1 MQGAKF
7 LNKKGADMRFLTSK
21 QIRDFEGKV
30 ITDLSSS
37 LELIDNAA
45 KACVR
50 ELMLFDAI
58 CVFCGK
64 GNNGADGYRAARL
77 LKDAGKQVSVVK
89 VFEPK
94 TQECCLLARKCADAG
109 VPIIPF
115 DGLGKISCDAVVDGI
130 FGIGISGELTGI
142 ARKAVEYIDT
152 MDAFVLSVDVPSG
165 LDADR
170 GEVCGV
176 CVRADKTVTFTAP
189 KMGMLN
195 NESVDCCGEILV
207 REAGIPVDWELVPK
221 DQPKVI
227 LKETA
232 ASLLPRRPLLSHKGT
247 FGRLLM
253 ITGSPGM
260 MGAASIAA
268 KAAQRSGCGLC
279 YSVVKKGMENIM
291 NIMVPESVVIPV
303 ENYDIGELLAAVQGA
318 SAILMG
324 CGSGKTLSAEFIGSV
339 LETARCPVVLDADA
353 LNALGGRLDI
363 LKNKNVVIT
372 PHPLEFSRLTGKT
385 VDEIEHNRISLA
397 SSVARDCGITVV
409 LKGARTVVAH
419 KNGDAAVS
427 LSATS
432 ALARGGSGD
441 VLGGMIS
448 SLCAQGIAPG
458 SAAELGVWLHGRS
471 GMICRDRC
479 GAYSTTVSDIIEN
492 LKFAFMEA
500 EGHGKLWPDLGR
512 N

>member
-1 MQGAKF
+1 
-7 LNKKGADMRFLTSK
+7 MRFLTSN
-21 QIRDFEGKV
+21 QIRDLEGRV
-30 ITDLSSS
+30 ITGLSSS

-64 GNNGADGYRAARL
+64 GNNGADGYRVARL
-77 LKDAGKQVSVVK
+77 LKDAGKQVSVVS

-94 TQECCLLARKCADAG
+94 TQECRLLARECADVG
-109 VPIIPF
+109 VPVIPF
-115 DGLGKISCDAVVDGI
+115 EKLGEMSCDAVVDAL
-130 FGIGISGELTGI
+130 FGIGISGELTSI
-142 ARKAVEYIDT
+142 AKSAVECINA
-152 MDAFVLSVDVPSG
+152 MNAFVLSVDIPSG

-195 NESVDCCGEILV
+195 NKSVDCCGEILV
-207 REAGIPVDWELVPK
+207 REAGIPVDWGLVPK

-232 ASLLPRRPLLSHKGT
+232 TSLLPCRPLLSHKGT

-268 KAAQRSGCGLC
+268 RAAQRSGCGLC
-279 YSVVKKGMENIM
+279 YGVVKKGMESIM
-291 NIMVPESVVIPV
+291 NIMVPESVVIPI
-303 ENYDIGELLAAVQGA
+303 ENYDINEPALFGAVQDA

-324 CGSGKTLSAEFIGSV
+324 CGSGKTLSVEFIGSV

-353 LNALGGRLDI
+353 LNALGGRLEL

-372 PHPLEFSRLTGKT
+372 PHPLEFSRLTGET
-385 VDEIEHNRISLA
+385 VEEIEHNRIGLA
-397 SSVARDCGITVV
+397 SSVAIDYGITVV
-409 LKGARTVVAH
+409 LKGARTVVAQ
-419 KNGDAAVS
+419 KNGDVAVS
-427 LSATS
+427 LSSTS

-441 VLGGMIS
+441 VLGGVIS

-458 SAAELGVWLHGRS
+458 SGAELGVWLHGRS

-479 GAYSTTVSDIIEN
+479 GAYSTTVGDIIEN

-500 EGHGKLWPDLGR
+500 EGHGRLWQNMGR